1 MRGWRESRGLSLIEL
16 MVALV
21 IGVILMLGVIQVFGA
36 SRTAY
41 QLSEGMSRSQEN
53 ARFAIDFLQRDIRM
67 AGHFGC
73 VNDQA
78 HARNVPPGMTTTFAA
93 PAHPALDFGVSI
105 QGYEAD
111 GTAPGALI
119 ALADSPTA
127 GGSAYSP
134 TLPAEIEEATANR
147 IAGSDILALRYLAP
161 EGVPV
166 TNIGG
171 TIAEPVF
178 EFAATRWDVLRS
190 GVTDP
195 GLFGVADCLHTVVF
209 QAAAVDHAAGTG
221 TVAAGAAPNNVAAS
235 FITAFTAGQSLLYR
249 AESIVYY
256 VGLNGFGRPS
266 LYRSRFSATPGG
278 ALTTDVQE
286 LVEGVEN
293 LQLLYGQD
301 RVVDPDLEPS
311 GFIDRQV
318 VASSVPMG
326 TFSSP
331 DSWRRVG
338 AVQIGLVAVSPDRA
352 GATGAALGNELNAAG
367 VTYTPPDDGRYRATY
382 QTTVAL
388 RNRLYGN

>member
-1 MRGWRESRGLSLIEL
+1 MGSWRGARGVSLIEL
-16 MVALV
+16 MIALV
-21 IGVILMLGVIQVFGA
+21 IGMILMLGVVQVFGA
-36 SRTAY
+36 SRAAY
-41 QLSEGMSRSQEN
+41 QLSEGMGRSQEN

-78 HARNVPPGMTTTFAA
+78 HARNTPLGMTTTFAA
-93 PAHPALDFGVSI
+93 PGHPALDFGISI

-111 GTAPGALI
+111 DTAPGASINLA
-119 ALADSPTA
+119 ALPSA
-127 GGSAYSP
+127 GGSAYAP
-134 TLPAEIEEATANR
+134 GLPNEIEAATANR
-147 IAGSDILALRYLAP
+147 IAGSDILVLRYLAP

-166 TNIGG
+166 TNIAGS
-171 TIAEPVF
+171 IAAPVF
-178 EFAATRWDVLRS
+178 QFETDRWDVLRS
-190 GVTDP
+190 GVTEP

-209 QAAAVDHAAGTG
+209 QAAAVDRAAGT
-221 TVAAGAAPNNVAAS
+221 VASGAAPNNSSADFS
-235 FITAFTAGQSLLYR
+235 TAFTAGQSLLYR

-256 VGLNGFGRPS
+256 VGLNGFDRPS
-266 LYRSRFSATPGG
+266 LYRSRFSATPAG

-301 RVVDPDLEPS
+301 RIVDPALEPT

-318 VASSVPMG
+318 VASAVPIG
-326 TFSSP
+326 TFSLA

-338 AVQIGLVAVSPDRA
+338 AVQVGLAVVSPDRA
-352 GATGAALGNELNAAG
+352 GATTAALGEELNAAG
-367 VTYTPPDDGRYRATY
+367 VTYTPPADGRYRATY
-382 QTTVAL
+382 QTTIAL

>member
-1 MRGWRESRGLSLIEL
+1 MGGRREARGLSLIEL
-16 MVALV
+16 MIALV
-21 IGVILMLGVIQVFGA
+21 IGTILMLGVMQVFGA
-36 SRTAY
+36 SRAAY
-41 QLSEGMSRSQEN
+41 QLAEGMGRSQEN

-78 HARNVPPGMTTTFAA
+78 HARNSPPGMTTTFAA
-93 PAHPALDFGVSI
+93 PAHPGLDFGVSI

-111 GTAPGALI
+111 GTAPGASITLTE
-119 ALADSPTA
+119 SPSA
-127 GGSAYSP
+127 GGTAYTP
-134 TLPAEIEEATANR
+134 GLPAEIDAATANR
-147 IAGSDILALRYLAP
+147 IAGSDILVLRYLAP
-161 EGVPV
+161 EGVPI

-171 TIAEPVF
+171 SIAAPVF
-178 EFAATRWDVLRS
+178 EFEAGRWDVLRS

-209 QAAAVDHAAGTG
+209 QAAAVDPAAGSVT
-221 TVAAGAAPNNVAAS
+221 AGAAPNNAVADFS
-235 FITAFTAGQSLLYR
+235 TAFTAGQSLLYR
-249 AESIVYY
+249 AESVVYY
-256 VGLNGFGRPS
+256 VGLNGSGRPS
-266 LYRSRFSATPGG
+266 LYRTRFSAGPAG

-301 RVVDPDLEPS
+301 RVVDPALEPT

-318 VASSVPMG
+318 VASSVPTG
-326 TFSSP
+326 TFSLA

-338 AVQIGLVAVSPDRA
+338 AVQIGLVVVSPDRA
-352 GATGAALGNELNAAG
+352 GAPTAALGDELNAAG
-367 VTYTPPDDGRYRATY
+367 VSYTAPADGRYRASY
-382 QTTVAL
+382 QTTIAL